1 MGGGN
6 SMGAVYGF
14 QFEPVSKIETELVAI
29 TCSATSLIT
38 KKMVPVSSWVRPW
51 IVKGLLMVS
60 LLNGEVT
67 MTSLLMTATS
77 PGVTFV
83 EGDVVRS
90 SASRP
95 GQNGRLQAVRMSASP
110 AKSIDL
116 KTIFIDIAV
125 LYLNAMQ
132 K

>member
-1 MGGGN
+1 MV
-6 SMGAVYGF
+6 ALYEF
-14 QFEPVSKIETELVAI
+14 QFEPVSKIAPELVAI
-29 TCSATSLIT
+29 TCSAISLMT
-38 KKMVPVSSWVRPW
+38 KKMAPPASCVRPW
-51 IVKGLLMVS
+51 IVRGLAMVS

-90 SASRP
+90 LASRP